1 MNYANIIHGDMLN
14 GEDYGLAFFPSGCS
28 LKCDGCHNKHL
39 WNKNVGVKFDHS
51 AWIEIMDALKED
63 YNKRF
68 SFVGGHVFEEYNL
81 PECTTLAKDIKDRY
95 PDIKIW
101 CYTGHTFDKIKNL
114 EIIQY
119 IDVLIDGP
127 FIKELADINY
137 KYAGS
142 TNQRIIDIKKT
153 LAKNKIMLYYI

>member
-28 LKCDGCHNKHL
+28 LKCDGCHNMHL
-39 WNKNVGVKFDHS
+39 WDKNVGVKFDHS
-51 AWIEIMDALKED
+51 TWLEIMDALKED

-95 PDIKIW
+95 PNVKIW
-101 CYTGHTFDKIKNL
+101 CYTGYTFEEVKDL

-119 IDVLIDGP
+119 IDVLVDGRFIIDL
-127 FIKELADINY
+127 KENNL
-137 KYAGS
+137 KWKGS
-142 TNQRIIDIKKT
+142 RNQRVIDVKKSLDTQQII
-153 LAKNKIMLYYI
+153 LYN